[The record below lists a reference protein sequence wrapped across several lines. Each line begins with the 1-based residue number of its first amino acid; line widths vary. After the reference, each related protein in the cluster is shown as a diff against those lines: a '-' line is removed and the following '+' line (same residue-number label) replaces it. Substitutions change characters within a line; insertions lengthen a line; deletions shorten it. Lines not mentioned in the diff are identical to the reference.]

1 MELRDA
7 LAQIS
12 EIREHVARTETFRG
26 YRSEIVAFSALVA
39 VVAAG
44 IQAAYIPAPRQ
55 TPAAWLALWIAAAC
69 LCVTA
74 TGIEMAVRRR
84 RIASAWAARLTWL
97 AIEQFLPCLIA
108 GALVTAAIARFAPE
122 SLFLL
127 PGLWAVLF
135 SLGIF
140 ASCRLLP
147 RATFWVGGY
156 YLLSSTA
163 ALACGQQAL
172 SPWGMIGCFGIGQ
185 ALAAGVLYWFLER
198 GDG

>member
-26 YRSEIVAFSALVA
+26 YRSAIVAFSALVA
-39 VVAAG
+39 AVAAG
-44 IQAAYIPAPRQ
+44 IQAIWLPEPRLSP
-55 TPAAWLALWIAAAC
+55 TAWLALWIMAAC
-69 LCVTA
+69 ICVFA
-74 TGIEMAVRRR
+74 TGLEMAARHRRA
-84 RIASAWAARLTWL
+84 ASPWTARLTWL
-97 AIEQFLPCLIA
+97 AIEQFLPSLIA
-108 GALVTAAIARFAPE
+108 GGLVTAALARFAPE
-122 SLFLL
+122 SLSLL

-147 RATFWVGGY
+147 RATFWAGGY
-156 YLLSSTA
+156 YLLAGSL
-163 ALACGQQAL
+163 ALASGEQAL
-172 SPWGMIGCFGIGQ
+172 SPWAMLGCFGVGQ
-185 ALAAGVLYWFLER
+185 TAAAAILYWFLER

>member
-12 EIREHVARTETFRG
+12 AIREHVARTETFRG

-39 VVAAG
+39 AVAAG
-44 IQAAYIPAPRQ
+44 IQAIWLPDPRQ
-55 TPAAWLALWIAAAC
+55 APTAWLALWIMAAC
-69 LCVTA
+69 ICVFA
-74 TGIEMAVRRR
+74 TGLEMAARHRRA
-84 RIASAWAARLTWL
+84 ASPWTARLTWL
-97 AIEQFLPCLIA
+97 AIEQFLPSLIA
-108 GALVTAAIARFAPE
+108 GGLVTAALARFAPE
-122 SLFLL
+122 SLSLL

-147 RATFWVGGY
+147 RATFWAGGY
-156 YLLSSTA
+156 YLLAGSL
-163 ALACGQQAL
+163 ALASGEQAL
-172 SPWGMIGCFGIGQ
+172 SPWAMLGCFGVGQ
-185 ALAAGVLYWFLER
+185 ALAATILYWFLER